1 MAFLA
6 CVRART
12 MVVTGPSRSI
22 VVVMAL
28 LSWARWRSGCGAA
41 NAAHGRARH
50 VMRTHA
56 AQRLSRFGIVLV
68 SGGTVRVRAVRMGMA
83 IVRMGGGGLDIGPAF
98 RVERRFDRDAFAAQR
113 NDERFQCVV
122 APQTNAI
129 GKELNRHV
137 AVAEMKGDPRQ
148 RRRVGG

>member
-56 AQRLSRFGIVLV
+56 AQRLSRLGIAVLV
-68 SGGTVRVRAVRMGMA
+68 SGGAVRVRAVRMGMA
-83 IVRMGGGGLDIGPAF
+83 IVRMRAGGLDIGPAF
-98 RVERRFDRDAFAAQR
+98 RVERRFDVCAFAAQR
-113 NDERFQCVV
+113 SDERVQCVV

-129 GKELNRHV
+129 GKELNPDGS
-137 AVAEMKGDPRQ
+137 VAERPG
-148 RRRVGG
+148 